1 MGRSPDGQGRLAA
14 ILVVFGAAVVFAP
27 VVWLLERWRGALARD
42 PASAWGAQWLAERL
56 SAHPYLTGGALLL
69 GVALSSG
76 LVMVV
81 LFTVARRLAARLA
94 GRARSGQRSTRP

>member
-42 PASAWGAQWLAERL
+42 PASAWGAEWLGERL
-56 SAHPYLTGGALLL
+56 SAHPYLTAGALLF
-69 GVALSSG
+69 GVTLAGG
-76 LVMVV
+76 LVM
-81 LFTVARRLAARLA
+81 LL
-94 GRARSGQRSTRP
+94 SQ